1 MKITIDNFKETINPL
16 LIGLENNDNLMI
28 INKYK
33 KGEDN
38 YIAALKGEMTIMKD
52 ELRKED
58 EKTIFDYVD
67 TDTAY
72 INLYENVDES
82 LKILFNDFD
91 KLEEEENKEEIRIN
105 KLKNKIN
112 KDFGIINVDE
122 ALNILFND
130 FDKLE
135 EEENKEEIRIN
146 KLIDKLTN
154 KINKDLNF
162 DILNIIYK
170 KYDITGY
177 VDEII
182 IYFKEKNPIHIP
194 LYDKTDFGIITEIY
208 KELIKNIRG

>member
-1 MKITIDNFKETINPL
+1 MKITLDNFKETINPL

-28 INKYK
+28 NNKYK

-52 ELRKED
+52 ELIKED
-58 EKTIFDYVD
+58 EKTI
-67 TDTAY
+67 
-72 INLYENVDES
+72 LY
-82 LKILFNDFD
+82 
-91 KLEEEENKEEIRIN
+91 
-105 KLKNKIN
+105 
-112 KDFGIINVDE
+112 GNVDE

-135 EEENKEEIRIN
+135 EEENKEKERLD
-146 KLIDKLTN
+146 KLIYKLTN

-162 DILNIIYK
+162 DILNITYK
-170 KYDITGY
+170 KYDITGF

-208 KELIKNIRG
+208 TELIKNIRR

>member
-16 LIGLENNDNLMI
+16 LIGLENNDTIMI

-52 ELRKED
+52 ELIKED
-58 EKTIFDYVD
+58 EKTN
-67 TDTAY
+67 
-72 INLYENVDES
+72 NLYGNVD
-82 LKILFNDFD
+82 D
-91 KLEEEENKEEIRIN
+91 
-105 KLKNKIN
+105 
-112 KDFGIINVDE
+112 

-146 KLIDKLTN
+146 KLIDKLAN

-162 DILNIIYK
+162 DILNIIYRQ
-170 KYDITGY
+170 YDIPGY

-194 LYDKTDFGIITEIY
+194 LYDKSDFGIITEIY
-208 KELIKNIRG
+208 TELIKNIRR

>member
-1 MKITIDNFKETINPL
+1 MKITIDNIKETINPL

-28 INKYK
+28 NNKYK

-52 ELRKED
+52 ELIKED
-58 EKTIFDYVD
+58 EKTI
-67 TDTAY
+67 
-72 INLYENVDES
+72 LY
-82 LKILFNDFD
+82 
-91 KLEEEENKEEIRIN
+91 
-105 KLKNKIN
+105 
-112 KDFGIINVDE
+112 GNVDE

-135 EEENKEEIRIN
+135 EEENKEKERLV
-146 KLIDKLTN
+146 KLIYKLTY

-162 DILNIIYK
+162 DILNITYK
-170 KYDITGY
+170 KYDITGFI
-177 VDEII
+177 DEII

-208 KELIKNIRG
+208 TELIKNIRG

>member
-1 MKITIDNFKETINPL
+1 MKITLDNFKETINPL

-28 INKYK
+28 NNKYK

-52 ELRKED
+52 ELIKED
-58 EKTIFDYVD
+58 EKTI
-67 TDTAY
+67 
-72 INLYENVDES
+72 LY
-82 LKILFNDFD
+82 
-91 KLEEEENKEEIRIN
+91 
-105 KLKNKIN
+105 
-112 KDFGIINVDE
+112 GNVDE

-135 EEENKEEIRIN
+135 EEENEEKIRLD
-146 KLIDKLTN
+146 KLIYKLTN

-162 DILNIIYK
+162 DILNITYK
-170 KYDITGY
+170 KYDITGF

-208 KELIKNIRG
+208 TELIKNIRG

>member
-52 ELRKED
+52 ELIKED
-58 EKTIFDYVD
+58 EKTI
-67 TDTAY
+67 
-72 INLYENVDES
+72 LY
-82 LKILFNDFD
+82 
-91 KLEEEENKEEIRIN
+91 
-105 KLKNKIN
+105 
-112 KDFGIINVDE
+112 GNVDE

-170 KYDITGY
+170 KYNLTGY

-208 KELIKNIRG
+208 NELIKNIRR

>member
-16 LIGLENNDNLMI
+16 LIGLENNDNIMI

-52 ELRKED
+52 ELIKED
-58 EKTIFDYVD
+58 EKTIFDYID

-72 INLYENVDES
+72 INLYE
-82 LKILFNDFD
+82 
-91 KLEEEENKEEIRIN
+91 
-105 KLKNKIN
+105 
-112 KDFGIINVDE
+112 NVDE

-135 EEENKEEIRIN
+135 EEEIRIN

-170 KYDITGY
+170 KYDLTGY

-194 LYDKTDFGIITEIY
+194 LYDKTNFGIITEIY
-208 KELIKNIRG
+208 KELIKNIRR

>member
-1 MKITIDNFKETINPL
+1 MKITIDNFKETINPV

-52 ELRKED
+52 ELIKED
-58 EKTIFDYVD
+58 EKTN
-67 TDTAY
+67 
-72 INLYENVDES
+72 NLY
-82 LKILFNDFD
+82 
-91 KLEEEENKEEIRIN
+91 
-105 KLKNKIN
+105 
-112 KDFGIINVDE
+112 GNVDE

-146 KLIDKLTN
+146 KLIDKLAN

-162 DILNIIYK
+162 DILNIIYRI
-170 KYDITGY
+170 YDIPGY

-208 KELIKNIRG
+208 TELIKNIRR

>member
-52 ELRKED
+52 ELIKED
-58 EKTIFDYVD
+58 EKTI
-67 TDTAY
+67 
-72 INLYENVDES
+72 LY
-82 LKILFNDFD
+82 
-91 KLEEEENKEEIRIN
+91 
-105 KLKNKIN
+105 
-112 KDFGIINVDE
+112 GNVDE

-170 KYDITGY
+170 KYNITGY

-208 KELIKNIRG
+208 NELIKNIRR

>member
-28 INKYK
+28 NNKYK

-52 ELRKED
+52 ELIKED
-58 EKTIFDYVD
+58 EEPIFDDIDIDTDDIDTDDIDIDID
-67 TDTAY
+67 TDTSY
-72 INLYENVDES
+72 I
-82 LKILFNDFD
+82 K
-91 KLEEEENKEEIRIN
+91 KLEPNEITNIF
-105 KLKNKIN
+105 
-112 KDFGIINVDE
+112 DNVDE
-122 ALNILFND
+122 ALNILFKD

-135 EEENKEEIRIN
+135 KEENEEKERLD
-146 KLIDKLTN
+146 KLIYKLTN
-154 KINKDLNF
+154 KINKDLDF
-162 DILNIIYK
+162 DILNITYK
-170 KYDITGY
+170 KYDITGF

-208 KELIKNIRG
+208 TELIKNIRG

>member
-1 MKITIDNFKETINPL
+1 MKKITIDNFKETINPL

-52 ELRKED
+52 ELIKED
-58 EKTIFDYVD
+58 EKTIFEYID

-72 INLYENVDES
+72 INLYE
-82 LKILFNDFD
+82 
-91 KLEEEENKEEIRIN
+91 
-105 KLKNKIN
+105 
-112 KDFGIINVDE
+112 NVDE

-208 KELIKNIRG
+208 NELIKNIRR

>member
-52 ELRKED
+52 ELIKED
-58 EKTIFDYVD
+58 EKTIFD
-67 TDTAY
+67 
-72 INLYENVDES
+72 NLY
-82 LKILFNDFD
+82 
-91 KLEEEENKEEIRIN
+91 
-105 KLKNKIN
+105 
-112 KDFGIINVDE
+112 GNVDE

-208 KELIKNIRG
+208 NELIKNIRR

>member
-16 LIGLENNDNLMI
+16 LIGLENNDNMMI

-52 ELRKED
+52 ELIKED
-58 EKTIFDYVD
+58 EKTIFD
-67 TDTAY
+67 
-72 INLYENVDES
+72 NLYGNVD
-82 LKILFNDFD
+82 D
-91 KLEEEENKEEIRIN
+91 
-105 KLKNKIN
+105 
-112 KDFGIINVDE
+112 

-162 DILNIIYK
+162 DILNIIYR

-208 KELIKNIRG
+208 KELIKNIRR

>member
-52 ELRKED
+52 ELIKED

-67 TDTAY
+67 TDTSY
-72 INLYENVDES
+72 KINNLYE
-82 LKILFNDFD
+82 
-91 KLEEEENKEEIRIN
+91 
-105 KLKNKIN
+105 
-112 KDFGIINVDE
+112 NVDE

-162 DILNIIYK
+162 DIFKIIY
-170 KYDITGY
+170 
-177 VDEII
+177 
-182 IYFKEKNPIHIP
+182 
-194 LYDKTDFGIITEIY
+194 
-208 KELIKNIRG
+208 IK

>member
-1 MKITIDNFKETINPL
+1 MKITLDNFKETINPL

-28 INKYK
+28 NNKYK
-33 KGEDN
+33 TGEDN

-52 ELRKED
+52 ELIKED
-58 EKTIFDYVD
+58 EKTI
-67 TDTAY
+67 
-72 INLYENVDES
+72 LY
-82 LKILFNDFD
+82 
-91 KLEEEENKEEIRIN
+91 
-105 KLKNKIN
+105 
-112 KDFGIINVDE
+112 GNVDE

-135 EEENKEEIRIN
+135 EEEIRIN

-162 DILNIIYK
+162 DILTIIYK

-208 KELIKNIRG
+208 KELIKNIRR

>member
-1 MKITIDNFKETINPL
+1 MKITLDNFKETINPL

-28 INKYK
+28 NNKYK

-52 ELRKED
+52 ELIKED
-58 EKTIFDYVD
+58 EKTI
-67 TDTAY
+67 
-72 INLYENVDES
+72 LY
-82 LKILFNDFD
+82 
-91 KLEEEENKEEIRIN
+91 
-105 KLKNKIN
+105 
-112 KDFGIINVDE
+112 GNVDE

-135 EEENKEEIRIN
+135 EEENKEKERLD
-146 KLIDKLTN
+146 KLIYKLTN

-162 DILNIIYK
+162 DILNITYK
-170 KYDITGY
+170 KYDITGF

-208 KELIKNIRG
+208 TELIKNIRG

>member
-52 ELRKED
+52 ELIKED
-58 EKTIFDYVD
+58 EKTI
-67 TDTAY
+67 
-72 INLYENVDES
+72 LYENVD
-82 LKILFNDFD
+82 D
-91 KLEEEENKEEIRIN
+91 
-105 KLKNKIN
+105 
-112 KDFGIINVDE
+112 

-162 DILNIIYK
+162 DILNIIYRQ
-170 KYDITGY
+170 YDIKGY

-208 KELIKNIRG
+208 TELIKNIRR

>member
-52 ELRKED
+52 ELIKED
-58 EKTIFDYVD
+58 EKTI
-67 TDTAY
+67 
-72 INLYENVDES
+72 LYGN
-82 LKILFNDFD
+82 I
-91 KLEEEENKEEIRIN
+91 
-105 KLKNKIN
+105 
-112 KDFGIINVDE
+112 DE

-130 FDKLE
+130 FDKL

-170 KYDITGY
+170 KYNITGY

-208 KELIKNIRG
+208 NELIKNIRR

>member
-52 ELRKED
+52 ELIKED
-58 EKTIFDYVD
+58 EKTIFD
-67 TDTAY
+67 
-72 INLYENVDES
+72 NLY
-82 LKILFNDFD
+82 
-91 KLEEEENKEEIRIN
+91 
-105 KLKNKIN
+105 
-112 KDFGIINVDE
+112 GNVDE

-170 KYDITGY
+170 KYNITGY

-208 KELIKNIRG
+208 NELIKNIRR

>member
-16 LIGLENNDNLMI
+16 LIGLENNDNIMI
-28 INKYK
+28 NNKYK

-52 ELRKED
+52 ELIKED
-58 EKTIFDYVD
+58 EKTI
-67 TDTAY
+67 
-72 INLYENVDES
+72 LY
-82 LKILFNDFD
+82 
-91 KLEEEENKEEIRIN
+91 
-105 KLKNKIN
+105 
-112 KDFGIINVDE
+112 GNVDE

-135 EEENKEEIRIN
+135 EEENKEKERLD
-146 KLIDKLTN
+146 KLIYKLTN

-162 DILNIIYK
+162 DILNITYK
-170 KYDITGY
+170 KYDITGF

-208 KELIKNIRG
+208 TELIKNIRG

>member
-1 MKITIDNFKETINPL
+1 MK
-16 LIGLENNDNLMI
+16 
-28 INKYK
+28 
-33 KGEDN
+33 
-38 YIAALKGEMTIMKD
+38 
-52 ELRKED
+52 D
-58 EKTIFDYVD
+58 EKTI
-67 TDTAY
+67 
-72 INLYENVDES
+72 LY
-82 LKILFNDFD
+82 
-91 KLEEEENKEEIRIN
+91 
-105 KLKNKIN
+105 
-112 KDFGIINVDE
+112 GNVDE

-146 KLIDKLTN
+146 KLLDKLTN

-194 LYDKTDFGIITEIY
+194 LYDKTDFGITTEIY

>member
-52 ELRKED
+52 ELIKED
-58 EKTIFDYVD
+58 EKTIFD
-67 TDTAY
+67 
-72 INLYENVDES
+72 NLY
-82 LKILFNDFD
+82 
-91 KLEEEENKEEIRIN
+91 
-105 KLKNKIN
+105 
-112 KDFGIINVDE
+112 GNVDE

-170 KYDITGY
+170 KYNLTGY

-208 KELIKNIRG
+208 NELIKNIRR

>member
-1 MKITIDNFKETINPL
+1 MKITLDNFKETINPL

-28 INKYK
+28 NNKYK
-33 KGEDN
+33 TGEDN

-52 ELRKED
+52 ELIKED
-58 EKTIFDYVD
+58 EKTI
-67 TDTAY
+67 
-72 INLYENVDES
+72 LYE
-82 LKILFNDFD
+82 
-91 KLEEEENKEEIRIN
+91 
-105 KLKNKIN
+105 
-112 KDFGIINVDE
+112 NVDE

-162 DILNIIYK
+162 DILTIIYK

-208 KELIKNIRG
+208 KELIKNIRR

>member
-52 ELRKED
+52 ELIKED
-58 EKTIFDYVD
+58 EKTI
-67 TDTAY
+67 
-72 INLYENVDES
+72 LY
-82 LKILFNDFD
+82 
-91 KLEEEENKEEIRIN
+91 
-105 KLKNKIN
+105 
-112 KDFGIINVDE
+112 GNVDE

-135 EEENKEEIRIN
+135 EEENKEDIRIN
-146 KLIDKLTN
+146 ELIDKLTN

-208 KELIKNIRG
+208 NELIKNIRR

>member
-52 ELRKED
+52 ELIKED
-58 EKTIFDYVD
+58 EKTI
-67 TDTAY
+67 
-72 INLYENVDES
+72 LYE
-82 LKILFNDFD
+82 
-91 KLEEEENKEEIRIN
+91 
-105 KLKNKIN
+105 
-112 KDFGIINVDE
+112 NVDE

-135 EEENKEEIRIN
+135 KEENEEEIRIN
-146 KLIDKLTN
+146 NLIDKLAN

-162 DILNIIYK
+162 DIYNIIYK

-177 VDEII
+177 ADEII
-182 IYFKEKNPIHIP
+182 IYFREKNPIHIP
-194 LYDKTDFGIITEIY
+194 LYDKTYFEIITEIY
-208 KELIKNIRG
+208 KELIKNIIRR

>member
-16 LIGLENNDNLMI
+16 LIGLENNDNIMI

-52 ELRKED
+52 ELIKED
-58 EKTIFDYVD
+58 EKTI
-67 TDTAY
+67 
-72 INLYENVDES
+72 LY
-82 LKILFNDFD
+82 
-91 KLEEEENKEEIRIN
+91 
-105 KLKNKIN
+105 
-112 KDFGIINVDE
+112 GNVDE

-170 KYDITGY
+170 KYDLPGY

-182 IYFKEKNPIHIP
+182 IYFKEKNPILIP
-194 LYDKTDFGIITEIY
+194 LYDKTDFGIITEVY
-208 KELIKNIRG
+208 NELIKNIRR